1 MEKSAHEIVICAPRR
16 VTDAAAP
23 PCAPA
28 DPSKM
33 RSDSRTSLLS
43 PIGNRCRKCRP
54 TKRCACQH
62 TLSFVAG
69 ALVGAVAVFAAFA
82 NQGSGDIPDD
92 ICSGLGELN
101 SGNGTGPATFTITRA
116 RSLNQTAEVQYPG
129 SQANLSASIASPT
142 PAPAPL
148 PTCAD
153 YSMCETR
160 SSSGGDIVCSKAST
174 LSVRATGFE
183 KTSGRALFWLF
194 LTQQG
199 WNTFAR
205 DGKGCPANLCRSV
218 VATVGAD
225 LTASAIFHD
234 VPHGNRAFLVLH
246 DENGNSRL
254 NTNWIGMPTEGL
266 AASRGA
272 KGGPFGGPSWSDAKF
287 PVSTVHCN
295 ATESVE
301 MWYL

>member
-1 MEKSAHEIVICAPRR
+1 MEKSFHEIAICTRR

-23 PCAPA
+23 PHAPA
-28 DPSKM
+28 SASKM
-33 RSDSRTSLLS
+33 RTDSRDVLVSSSATTT
-43 PIGNRCRKCRP
+43 CRKCRP

-62 TLSFVAG
+62 TLSFVVG
-69 ALVGAVAVFAAFA
+69 ALVGGIAVVIAFA
-82 NQGSGDIPDD
+82 NRGSGRIPDD
-92 ICSGLGELN
+92 ICSGLSELN
-101 SGNGTGPATFTITRA
+101 GDNGTGPATFTITRT
-116 RSLNQTAEVQYPG
+116 RSFNQTAAVQHPCT
-129 SQANLSASIASPT
+129 QANSTALNSLPT
-142 PAPAPL
+142 PVPSPL

-160 SSSGGDIVCSKAST
+160 SSGSDDVICSQTST

-194 LTQQG
+194 LTPQG
-199 WNTFAR
+199 WNSFAR
-205 DGKGCPANLCRSV
+205 DGKACPANLCRSV
-218 VATVGAD
+218 VASIGVD
-225 LTASAIFHD
+225 LTASAIFHG

-246 DENGNSRL
+246 DENGNSKL

-272 KGGPFGGPSWSDAKF
+272 KGGPFGGPSWSDANF
-287 PVSTVHCN
+287 PVSTAHCN